1 MMSSSK
7 WCIDTRDERVG
18 DLFGDVMRSLIR
30 WIRAL
35 PVAAVIGLV
44 AVAAA
49 GAQASAPITAIF
61 VRHAEKA
68 ATPAD
73 DPPLTAAGEA
83 RARDLL
89 AAVRDAGVS
98 AIITTQFA
106 RTRATAQPTAAALSI
121 VPSVVTA
128 GPAATHAQDV
138 AAAIRKHPGQTVLI
152 VGHSN
157 TVPEI
162 IEALGGKRPAKICD
176 ATYDNLFIV
185 TIAADG
191 KVGVVQARYGAAS
204 PADVTCQ
211 KM

>member
-1 MMSSSK
+1 
-7 WCIDTRDERVG
+7 
-18 DLFGDVMRSLIR
+18 MRSLIR

-35 PVAAVIGLV
+35 PIAAAIGLV
-44 AVAAA
+44 AIATA
-49 GAQASAPITAIF
+49 GAQANASITAIL

-128 GPAATHAQDV
+128 AGATHAQDV
-138 AAAIRKHPGQTVLI
+138 AAAIRKHPGQTVLV

-162 IEALGGKRPAKICD
+162 IQALGGKRPANICD
-176 ATYDNLFIV
+176 AVYDNLYIV

>member
-1 MMSSSK
+1 
-7 WCIDTRDERVG
+7 
-18 DLFGDVMRSLIR
+18 MRSLIR

-44 AVAAA
+44 AMAAA
-49 GAQASAPITAIF
+49 GAHANGPITAIL

-106 RTRATAQPTAAALSI
+106 RTRATAQPTSAAARPRGSLSAWRT
-121 VPSVVTA
+121 PSMK
-128 GPAATHAQDV
+128 PL
-138 AAAIRKHPGQTVLI
+138 PW
-152 VGHSN
+152 N
-157 TVPEI
+157 
-162 IEALGGKRPAKICD
+162 
-176 ATYDNLFIV
+176 
-185 TIAADG
+185 
-191 KVGVVQARYGAAS
+191 
-204 PADVTCQ
+204 
-211 KM
+211 